1 MSHMKLWLIS
11 RKMGLLLTYKYKMTV
26 PWATIHYSS
35 MQYIAAITINNDYL
49 IVMFEVVY
57 NYIIGIIFSEALDN
71 LCNYIFLYV

>member
-1 MSHMKLWLIS
+1 
-11 RKMGLLLTYKYKMTV
+11 
-26 PWATIHYSS
+26 